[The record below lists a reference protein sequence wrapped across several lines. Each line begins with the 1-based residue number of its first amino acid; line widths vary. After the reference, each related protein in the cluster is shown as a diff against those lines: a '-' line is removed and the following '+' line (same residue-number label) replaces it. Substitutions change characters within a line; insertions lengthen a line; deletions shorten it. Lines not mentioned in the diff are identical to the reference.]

1 MVDTCIPMQ
10 SKVKSIY
17 LQAMLRILIP
27 YFGYVNRRISRTQ
40 NNSCTSQKQP
50 KCLQFLLTN
59 QRLSRAL
66 TSTPSPSAPAWC
78 LTLIFVKA
86 AKVSL
91 MLQFWPI
98 KGYLEHLRALC
109 RLKHKSSNLGHLA
122 ISQRTKTVYFS
133 TVNPLDFLY
142 IQLQMLLLPFFFR
155 YLQCSFAV
163 GRFISILVSVFLV
176 PDKMLL
182 VNLVS
187 QLY

>member
-78 LTLIFVKA
+78 LKLIFVKA

-98 KGYLEHLRALC
+98 KDYLEHLRALC

-133 TVNPLDFLY
+133 TVNFCKSSWFSLHSVTDVTLTIFLS
-142 IQLQMLLLPFFFR
+142 L
-155 YLQCSFAV
+155 FAV
-163 GRFISILVSVFLV
+163 FVRCWQVYLHPCFCISGTR
-176 PDKMLL
+176 
-182 VNLVS
+182 
-187 QLY
+187 